1 MLEISTTEVSGTST
15 LSVAFENGIVVR
27 SHATGI
33 FEQYSIPQVGE
44 PMTEVILPAGY
55 ALPIEV
61 PNGWILNSL
70 QMGGDGSSG
79 QNLADIDGSGCVD
92 DADLL
97 SVLVAFGNTG
107 SSPADVNSDGVVG
120 DADLLAV
127 LFNFGVG
134 C

>member
-1 MLEISTTEVSGTST
+1 
-15 LSVAFENGIVVR
+15 
-27 SHATGI
+27 
-33 FEQYSIPQVGE
+33 
-44 PMTEVILPAGY
+44 MTEVILPAGY